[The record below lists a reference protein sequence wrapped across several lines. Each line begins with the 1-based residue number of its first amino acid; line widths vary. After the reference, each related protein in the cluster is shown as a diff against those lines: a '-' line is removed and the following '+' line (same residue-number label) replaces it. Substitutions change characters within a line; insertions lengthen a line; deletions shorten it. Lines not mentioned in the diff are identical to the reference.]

1 MTMKTLV
8 LTTAVVAAVLAL
20 TTAADAA
27 GVDKTWKKGWQ
38 QSVTQGA
45 PATQAP
51 VFEGRNVAAP
61 ATQGVEPYIA
71 DQIDANRRS
80 SR

>member
-8 LTTAVVAAVLAL
+8 LTFAAAAAVLAL
-20 TTAADAA
+20 TATADAA

-38 QSVTQGA
+38 QSVSQTA
-45 PATQAP
+45 PAVAAP
-51 VFEGRNVAAP
+51 VEGRNVAAP

-71 DQIDANRRS
+71 SQIDANARS